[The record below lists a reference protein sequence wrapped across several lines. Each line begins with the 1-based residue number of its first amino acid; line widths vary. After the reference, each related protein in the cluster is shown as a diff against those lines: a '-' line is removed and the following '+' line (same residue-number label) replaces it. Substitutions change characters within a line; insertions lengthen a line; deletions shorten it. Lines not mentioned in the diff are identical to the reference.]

1 MRYLIIVLSIV
12 FSLLVGAG
20 FLAAATAGSAY
31 CPEKLNILLWV
42 LWALYHAAFA
52 LVGAIIGIMASESG
66 I

>member
-20 FLAAATAGSAY
+20 FLAAATAGRAY
-31 CPEKLNILLWV
+31 CPENLNILLWV
-42 LWALYHAAFA
+42 LWVLYHAAFA
-52 LVGAIIGIMASESG
+52 LVGAIVGIMASESG